1 MMKSACL
8 AVFLG
13 LFPLAMGAAEPAL
26 RVIRDLPYKPAGA
39 MLTDYERERCRLD
52 VTLPA
57 AAKEFAT
64 LVWFHGGGLKGGDKD
79 LPSEYVHELAASLAQ
94 GGVAVVTPNYRLSPK
109 MTYPAYVEDAAAAFA
124 WTVAHIAEHGGNPR
138 RVFIGGHSAGGYL
151 ALLVGFDPS
160 RLQPYGLGLSAV
172 AGIAQVS
179 GQAFTHY
186 TVREERGQSRFNV
199 TADDAAPSRYISRDL
214 PPVLTIYAQN
224 DMPSRAEENQF
235 LMAALKA
242 AGHRAL
248 VARRI
253 DERNHGTVAY
263 NIRNLDDPA
272 RQEILDFIALQ
283 SIGR

>member
-1 MMKSACL
+1 MKT
-8 AVFLG
+8 LG
-13 LFPLAMGAAEPAL
+13 LALLLVILPLTTWAAAPAL
-26 RVIRDLPYKPAGA
+26 KVIRDVPYKAPGA
-39 MLTDYERERCRLD
+39 ALTEYERERCRLD

-57 AAKEFAT
+57 SGPGFAT
-64 LVWFHGGGLKGGDKD
+64 LVWFHGGGLKNGDKD

-109 MTYPAYVEDAAAAFA
+109 ATYPAYVDDAAAAFA
-124 WTVAHIAEHGGNPR
+124 WTIAHIAEHGGNPR

-160 RLQPYGLGLSAV
+160 RLQPFGLGLSAV

-179 GQAFTHY
+179 GQVFTHY

-253 DERNHGTVAY
+253 DERSHSSVGH

-272 RQEILDFIALQ
+272 RLEILEFIALQ

>member
-1 MMKSACL
+1 MKRIWVAAL
-8 AVFLG
+8 LG
-13 LFPLAMGAAEPAL
+13 ILPVVTPAADPAL
-26 RVIRDLPYKPAGA
+26 KVIRDVSYKAPGA
-39 MLTDYERERCRLD
+39 ALTDYERERCRLD
-52 VTLPA
+52 VTLPPSG
-57 AAKEFAT
+57 KDFST
-64 LVWFHGGGLKGGDKD
+64 LVWFHGGGLKNGDKD

-109 MTYPAYVEDAAAAFA
+109 ATYPAYVDDAAAAFA

-160 RLQPYGLGLSAV
+160 RLQPHGLGLDAV

-179 GQAFTHY
+179 GQIFTHY

-214 PPVLTIYAQN
+214 PPVLTLFAQN

-248 VARRI
+248 VSRRI
-253 DERNHGTVAY
+253 EDRSHASVGH

-272 RQEILDFIALQ
+272 RREILDFIALQ
-283 SIGR
+283 SLGR